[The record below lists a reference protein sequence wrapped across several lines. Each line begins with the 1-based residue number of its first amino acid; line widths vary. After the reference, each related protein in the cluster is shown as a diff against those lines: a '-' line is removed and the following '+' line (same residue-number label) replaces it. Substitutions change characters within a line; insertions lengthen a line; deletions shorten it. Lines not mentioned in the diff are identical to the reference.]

1 MATSKILVERSARIV
16 SPKARA
22 SYPTLFVPRAFD
34 SNSEAKYSI
43 TLMVPKGAEGDA
55 FKAKVE
61 ELQGDALALLVKG
74 KKLPANVERWGI
86 TDGDDSDDEA
96 AHDHWLFKCS
106 SKVRPA
112 VIDQNKEPIVDSDV
126 VYGGCYVRG
135 NFCAKAYG
143 SAAKAGVALELVA
156 VQMVGDGEP
165 FGGAGKARAQAMDE
179 FDDASF

>member
-1 MATSKILVERSARIV
+1 M
-16 SPKARA
+16 
-22 SYPTLFVPRAFD
+22 
-34 SNSEAKYSI
+34 
-43 TLMVPKGAEGDA
+43 
-55 FKAKVE
+55 
-61 ELQGDALALLVKG
+61 LQQDALGLLVKG